1 MNQGVQGQAGLKLSS
16 GEQAAIVAGRK
27 VLHFQEG
34 HAGMRE
40 LLGGKGANLAEMTT
54 AGLPVP
60 PGFTVTTEACR
71 EFFEMGGKLTDER
84 FREIGDAMK
93 ALEAKKG
100 QRFGNPHNPL
110 LVSVRSGSVTS
121 MPGMMDT
128 ILNLGLNDET
138 VQGLGSL
145 TGQEAFAY
153 DCYRRLIAM
162 FGNVV
167 FGIEGLWFERKLHKL
182 KEECGVEE
190 DRDVSAEQWK
200 LLIGQFKQ
208 IVVERAGKPFPQQV
222 GEQLRLAVEAVFASW
237 NNQRAQIYRRI
248 HRIPDEQGTAV
259 NIQSMVFGNMGSD
272 CGTGVVFTRNPSNG
286 EKRLF
291 GEYLHNAQGED
302 VVAGVRTPLPI
313 GELEKDMPDVF
324 AQLSATADR
333 LERHYRDMQDIEFT
347 VERGKLYILQTRGGK
362 RTAQAA
368 VKIAV
373 DMALE
378 GVITQEDAVL
388 RIEAEHLDQLL
399 HRAIDPEASL
409 DVIAT
414 GLPAS
419 PGAATGQVVFHADAA
434 DEAARSG
441 KKVILVRQETTP
453 EDIHGV
459 LAAEGVLTSRGGM
472 TSHAAVVARGMGK
485 PCVCGCE
492 SIRIGDGQFAA
503 GEQVVK
509 EGDWISIDGATG
521 RVIRGH
527 VALKEPE
534 ISVELTQLLAWA
546 DEVRSLAIYTN
557 ADTPQ
562 DAAKARELGAE
573 GIGLCRTEHMF
584 FAPERLP
591 VVQSMIL
598 AEGITERKEALDQ
611 LLPMQ
616 QSDFEGLF
624 RAMDGLPVTIRL
636 LDPPL
641 HEFLPELGEL
651 LKQQSAQ
658 RQEIEA
664 LEQAAVPNTRL
675 AGVKSQLLETER
687 LIRKVRLLHE
697 VNPMLGQRGC
707 RLGILY
713 PEIYAMQAEAIFL
726 AVKSCRLERVTVK
739 AEIMIPL
746 VGHVNELKR
755 LRKLV
760 EETAEA
766 VLGDEL
772 ASVDYR
778 IGTMIEVPRAAIT
791 ADQIAEHAE
800 FFSFGTNDL
809 TQMTYGYSRDDAEG
823 KFLTAYVEQKLLPAN
838 PFQELDREGV
848 GELIQ
853 WAVQRGRGVKPQ
865 LKTGICGEHGGDKS
879 SIFFCHELGL
889 DYVSCSPYRVPLARI
904 AAAQAAIT
912 LRDAKKEEAAGS

>member
-1 MNQGVQGQAGLKLSS
+1 MNQGVQGQAGLELSS
-16 GEQAAIVAGRK
+16 GEQAAIVAGRM

-71 EFFEMGGKLTDER
+71 EFFQTGGKLSDER
-84 FREIGDAMK
+84 FGEIGDAMK
-93 ALEAKKG
+93 ALEVKKG
-100 QRFGNPHNPL
+100 QRFGDPHNPL
-110 LVSVRSGSVTS
+110 LVSVRSGSVNS

-138 VQGLGSL
+138 VQGLGRL

-182 KEECGVEE
+182 KEDSGIEE

-222 GEQLRLAVEAVFASW
+222 EEQLRLAVEAVFASW

-259 NIQSMVFGNMGSD
+259 NIQSMVFGNLGSD
-272 CGTGVVFTRNPSNG
+272 CGTGVIFTRNPSTG
-286 EKRLF
+286 EKQLF

-313 GELEKDMPDVF
+313 CELEKDMPDVF
-324 AQLSATADR
+324 TQLSATADR

-347 VERGKLYILQTRGGK
+347 VERSKLYILQTRGGK

-373 DMALE
+373 DMASE
-378 GVITQEDAVL
+378 AVITREDAVL

-399 HRAIDPEASL
+399 HRAIDPEAAL

-419 PGAATGQVVFHADAA
+419 PGAATGQAVFHADAA
-434 DEAARSG
+434 DEAARNG
-441 KKVILVRQETTP
+441 KRVILVRQETTP

-534 ISVELTQLLAWA
+534 ISAELTQLLVWA
-546 DEVRSLAIYTN
+546 DEVRDLRIYTN
-557 ADTPQ
+557 ADTPH

-598 AEGITERKEALDQ
+598 AEGMTERKEALDQ

-624 RAMDGLPVTIRL
+624 RAMDDLPVTIRL

-658 RQEIEA
+658 RQETER
-664 LEQAAVPNTRL
+664 LEQAEKQDPRL
-675 AGVKSQLLETER
+675 AEVKRQLLETER

-707 RLGILY
+707 RLGILF

-726 AVKSCRLERVTVK
+726 AVKSCQQEGVRVK

-760 EETAEA
+760 EETATA

-772 ASVDYR
+772 AAVDYR

-865 LKTGICGEHGGDKS
+865 LKTGVCGEHGGDKA

-912 LRDAKKEEAAGS
+912 ARQAKAEGAVG